1 MSGKFIILARAPAAR
16 AISPEGGA
24 ESMAQSTEKS
34 ECMYILNPNL
44 TEEETAALVEKFK
57 TLIESN
63 GTLDETQEMG
73 NRKLAYEIN
82 YLTEGYYVLVKFTS
96 NPDFP
101 AELDRVMGITDGVI
115 RSLITL
121 RQE

>member
-1 MSGKFIILARAPAAR
+1 
-16 AISPEGGA
+16 
-24 ESMAQSTEKS
+24 MAKSTEKY

-63 GTLDETQEMG
+63 GTLDETQDMG
-73 NRKLAYEIN
+73 RRKLAYEIN